1 MVIDGVIDTE
11 ILLRLLLAVVVG
23 GIIGY
28 ERKRLHK
35 PAGLRTHMLVSM
47 GAALFTIV
55 SITSFSNVDP
65 SRVVAG
71 IVTGIGFLGA
81 GTIFREKDTIKGLT
95 TAASLWAVAAIGI
108 TVGIGEYAIMA
119 AATVLVIII
128 LQLNKIKF
136 LREP

>member
-1 MVIDGVIDTE
+1 MAIDPE
-11 ILLRLLLAVVVG
+11 ILVRLLLAAVVG

-28 ERKRLHK
+28 ERKRLNK

-108 TVGIGEYAIMA
+108 TAGIGEYAIMA
-119 AATVLVIII
+119 TATVLVILI

>member
-1 MVIDGVIDTE
+1 MAIDMAIDPE
-11 ILLRLLLAVVVG
+11 ILVRLLLAAVVG

-28 ERKRLHK
+28 ERKRLNK

-108 TVGIGEYAIMA
+108 TAGIGEYAIMA
-119 AATVLVIII
+119 TATVLVILI

>member
-1 MVIDGVIDTE
+1 MAIDMAIDPE
-11 ILLRLLLAVVVG
+11 ILVRLLLAVVVG

-28 ERKRLHK
+28 ERKRLNK

-108 TVGIGEYAIMA
+108 TAGIGEYAIMA
-119 AATVLVIII
+119 TATVLVILI